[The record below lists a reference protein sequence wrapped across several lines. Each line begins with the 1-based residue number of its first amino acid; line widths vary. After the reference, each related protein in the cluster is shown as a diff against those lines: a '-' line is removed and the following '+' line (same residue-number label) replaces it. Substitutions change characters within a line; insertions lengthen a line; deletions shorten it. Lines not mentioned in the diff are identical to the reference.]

1 MFLDPLVIVFPALF
15 GCRRIILTEAGGYL
29 GLEKVLAILKKMDA
43 VKIGES
49 GMIDLGNYFFKV
61 GGKWVVL
68 VVQEYE
74 EIKLIAPEAVIK
86 RIQHELHELGRSQ

>member
-15 GCRRIILTEAGGYL
+15 GCRRVILTEAGGYS
-29 GLEKVLAILKKMDA
+29 GFERVLAILKKMGA

-49 GMIDLGNYFFKV
+49 GLIDFGNYYFKV

-68 VVQEYE
+68 VEEEYTD
-74 EIKLIAPEAVIK
+74 IRLIAPESVIK
-86 RIQHELHELGRSQ
+86 RIQHGLHEAGRP